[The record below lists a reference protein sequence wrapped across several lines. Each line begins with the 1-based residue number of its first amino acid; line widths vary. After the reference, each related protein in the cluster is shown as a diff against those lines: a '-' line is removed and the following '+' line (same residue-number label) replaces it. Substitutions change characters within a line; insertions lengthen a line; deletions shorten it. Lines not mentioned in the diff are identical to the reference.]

1 MMQIHPCDGFSSP
14 NHIKLHQIDVFYC
27 CCMHSRRVAWIS
39 SQHQLPNDILH
50 VCVFKKNSKFSGTY
64 KKVRPNKVS
73 RVWFGNLSK
82 AAVLLG
88 MVECPPAQHQLQ
100 CKFSHH
106 KECKYLYIFMSL
118 TNWSVLS
125 SLQIIHYKEKEWY
138 LAGCGTKGI
147 YSSLTSSGI
156 LANLLVSMF
165 IITQV
170 LQGYGDPTTWISY
183 LDYIKPCWKEFV
195 DS

>member
-39 SQHQLPNDILH
+39 SQYQLPNDILH
-50 VCVFKKNSKFSGTY
+50 ACVFKKNSKFSGTY

-100 CKFSHH
+100 CKFFHH
-106 KECKYLYIFMSL
+106 KECKYLYIFHVINKL
-118 TNWSVLS
+118 KRIVLPS
-125 SLQIIHYKEKEWY
+125 NHPLQGEGMIPCRLWHERHIFLSHIIR
-138 LAGCGTKGI
+138 
-147 YSSLTSSGI
+147 YSSQPSSVHVHHHPGAARI
-156 LANLLVSMF
+156 RRPNDLN
-165 IITQV
+165 
-170 LQGYGDPTTWISY
+170 
-183 LDYIKPCWKEFV
+183 
-195 DS
+195 

>member
-50 VCVFKKNSKFSGTY
+50 ACVFKKNNKFSGTY

-88 MVECPPAQHQLQ
+88 MVECPPCRLWHERHIFL
-100 CKFSHH
+100 SH
-106 KECKYLYIFMSL
+106 
-118 TNWSVLS
+118 
-125 SLQIIHYKEKEWY
+125 IIR
-138 LAGCGTKGI
+138 
-147 YSSLTSSGI
+147 YSSQPSSVHVHHHPGAGSPSDCVTSFVIPNYPISTGLNAPLALVPCVNLNSITPNGI
-156 LANLLVSMF
+156 FLYLNVHSR
-165 IITQV
+165 
-170 LQGYGDPTTWISY
+170 GDPN
-183 LDYIKPCWKEFV
+183 KV
-195 DS
+195 